1 MKYIQKPIHGSLEW
15 LQLRHKHEGKTI
27 VGASEVSVIMG
38 ANHYKNIIDLAIEK
52 MRDPEVREQNE
63 AMKRGTFLEQG
74 LLDYASAELGIT
86 ITTPDEMYLNGRIIA
101 TLDGLASHPEKVF
114 EAKTTTAWVQG
125 DACLPEWYWQA
136 QAQMV
141 CTGASVV
148 TFIVLDR
155 QLRITMFDVPFN
167 AEDAEHMIEQVQKFC
182 ESIDAGVLPEDVPL
196 TADQV
201 ALLHPEPAGE
211 IELGVAGLDIVQRLQ
226 AVKEAIK
233 ELESEETE
241 LRNHLANMMRD
252 ADAGTVD
259 GHKIITYKAQS
270 TTRFDQKAF
279 SDAHPDLVKQY
290 QKKTSFRVMRFVKG
304 ATNV

>member
-1 MKYIQKPIHGSLEW
+1 MEYIQKPIHGSLEW
-15 LQLRHKHEGKTI
+15 LQLRHKHNGKTI
-27 VGASEVSVIMG
+27 VGASEVSIIMG

-52 MRDPEVREQNE
+52 MREPEVREQND

-86 ITTPDEMYLNGRIIA
+86 ITTPASMYLNGRIIA
-101 TLDGLASHPEKVF
+101 TLDGLAAHPEKVF
-114 EAKTTTAWVQG
+114 EAKTSTAYVQG

-136 QAQMV
+136 QAQMF
-141 CTGASVV
+141 CTGTSVV

-155 QLRITMFDVPFN
+155 QLRITMFDVERN
-167 AEDAEHMIEQVQKFC
+167 EQDQQHMVEQVQQFC
-182 ESIDAGVLPEDVPL
+182 ESIDAGVLPENVPL

-201 ALLHPEPAGE
+201 TLLHPEPAGE
-211 IELGVAGLDIVQRLQ
+211 VELGASGLDIVQRLQ

-270 TTRFDQKAF
+270 TVRFDQKSF
-279 SDAHPDLVKQY
+279 SDEHPDLLKKY
-290 QKKTSFRVMRFVKG
+290 QKKSSFRVMRFVKG
-304 ATNV
+304 AI

>member
-1 MKYIQKPIHGSLEW
+1 MEYIEKPIHGSLEW
-15 LQLRHKHEGKTI
+15 LQLRHKHNGKTI
-27 VGASEVSVIMG
+27 VGASEVSIIMG

-52 MRDPEVREQNE
+52 MREPEVREQND

-86 ITTPDEMYLNGRIIA
+86 ITTPSSMYLNGRINA
-101 TLDGLASHPEKVF
+101 TLDGLAAHPEKVF
-114 EAKTTTAWVQG
+114 EAKTSTAYVQG

-136 QAQMV
+136 QAQMF
-141 CTGASVV
+141 CTGTSVV

-155 QLRITMFDVPFN
+155 QLRITMFDVERN
-167 AEDAEHMIEQVQKFC
+167 EQDQQHMVEQVQKFC
-182 ESIDAGVLPEDVPL
+182 ESIDAGVLPENVPL

-201 ALLHPEPAGE
+201 TLLHPEPAGE
-211 IELGVAGLDIVQRLQ
+211 VELGASGLDIVQRLQ

-270 TTRFDQKAF
+270 TVRFDQKSF
-279 SDAHPDLVKQY
+279 SDEHPDLLKKY
-290 QKKTSFRVMRFVKG
+290 QKKSSFRVMRFVKG
-304 ATNV
+304 AI

>member
-1 MKYIQKPIHGSLEW
+1 MEYIEKPIHGSLEW
-15 LQLRHKHEGKTI
+15 LQLRHKHNGKTI
-27 VGASEVSVIMG
+27 VGASEVSIIMG

-52 MRDPEVREQNE
+52 MREPEVREQND

-86 ITTPDEMYLNGRIIA
+86 ITTPSSMYLNGRIIA
-101 TLDGLASHPEKVF
+101 TLDGLAAHPEKVF
-114 EAKTTTAWVQG
+114 EAKTSTAYVQG

-136 QAQMV
+136 QAQMF
-141 CTGASVV
+141 CTGTSVV

-155 QLRITMFDVPFN
+155 QLRITMFDVERN
-167 AEDAEHMIEQVQKFC
+167 EQDQQHMVEQVQKFC
-182 ESIDAGVLPEDVPL
+182 ESIDAGVLPENVPL

-201 ALLHPEPAGE
+201 TLLHPEPAGE
-211 IELGVAGLDIVQRLQ
+211 VELGASGLDIVQRLQ

-270 TTRFDQKAF
+270 TVRFDQKSF
-279 SDAHPDLVKQY
+279 SDEHPDLLKKY
-290 QKKTSFRVMRFVKG
+290 QKKSSFRVMRFVKG
-304 ATNV
+304 AI